1 MTSSDT
7 PVPRRERNDA
17 RILEAARAVF
27 VADPGAPIA
36 DVARH
41 AGVGMSA
48 LYRRFES
55 KEVLLRRLCADGL
68 DAYIDAAERAIASEE
83 DAWASFSGFVEAIV
97 DADVHSLTVAL
108 AGTFT
113 PTPEMFAASERAQR
127 LTTELVVR
135 ARAAKALRA
144 DFEVTDLPFVL
155 EQMSAV
161 RVPEDP
167 DRTKELRRRY
177 LALQLDALHTGDS
190 KPLPGSPPSDEE
202 LGRRWIP
209 RSSAAAQR

>member
-1 MTSSDT
+1 
-7 PVPRRERNDA
+7 
-17 RILEAARAVF
+17 
-27 VADPGAPIA
+27 
-36 DVARH
+36 
-41 AGVGMSA
+41 MSA

-68 DAYIDAAERAIASEE
+68 DAYIAAAERAVASEQ

-113 PTPEMFAASERAQR
+113 PTPEMFAASERASR

-144 DFEVTDLPFVL
+144 DFEINDLPFVL

-161 RVPEDP
+161 RVLDDP
-167 DRTKELRRRY
+167 DRTKQLRRRY
-177 LALQLDALHTGDS
+177 LALQLDALHTGDDE
-190 KPLPGSPPSDEE
+190 PLPGAPPSDEE